1 MTAILFSDVMKC
13 KCKTNVR
20 NQNQSY
26 RSVMK
31 TLLQKEQI
39 WGRSKH
45 VRRRERFLSLVQID
59 KLYSERELK
68 W

>member
-1 MTAILFSDVMKC
+1 MTAILFTDVMKC

-31 TLLQKEQI
+31 TLLQN
-39 WGRSKH
+39 SKYEAGQSMYAAVNVFFH
-45 VRRRERFLSLVQID
+45 
-59 KLYSERELK
+59 
-68 W
+68 